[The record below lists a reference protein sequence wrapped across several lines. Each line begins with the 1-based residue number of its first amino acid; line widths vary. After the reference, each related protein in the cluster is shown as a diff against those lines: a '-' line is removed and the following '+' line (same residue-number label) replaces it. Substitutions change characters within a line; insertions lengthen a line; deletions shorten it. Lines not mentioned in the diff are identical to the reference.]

1 MTSGRRLWAYLAAVL
16 AAGGL
21 GVSLWLPWYGFRIP
35 AGLIDTAEQEAQHYG
50 ALAPLIRQGAEYAR
64 ALGQLHLTAWQAFA
78 QTDAI
83 LLVLA
88 VVGGGLALLAVT
100 DRAAGVARVVCA
112 AGGLAFALALYRCLS
127 PPGPD
132 GLLHPATGAYLA
144 LACAAIMLGAGWIAG
159 AASGLEAWAAPGGVG
174 PAPIDV
180 SGDPAAWPTT
190 HSVPPPAP

>member
-1 MTSGRRLWAYLAAVL
+1 MTSGRRLWAYVAAAL

-21 GVSLWLPWYGFRIP
+21 GVSLWLPWYGFRFP
-35 AGLIDTAEQEAQHYG
+35 AALIDTAEQEAQHYG

-64 ALGQLHLTAWQAFA
+64 ALGPIHLTAWQAFT

-88 VVGGGLALLAVT
+88 VVGGGLALLAAT

-112 AGGLAFALALYRCLS
+112 AGGVALALALYRYLN

-132 GLLHPATGAYLA
+132 GLLHPAAGAYLA
-144 LACAAIMLGAGWIAG
+144 LACAGGLLAAGWIAG
-159 AASGLEAWAAPGGVG
+159 AAPSPEPWAVSDDRAGW
-174 PAPIDV
+174 PA
-180 SGDPAAWPTT
+180 TQ
-190 HSVPPPAP
+190 SVPPPAP